1 MKLVKTIC
9 DVSLVILCI
18 VSLIVTGLF
27 VYYRYIDPTRTI
39 GVNNI
44 SDQVS
49 LDYESYTGEL
59 TESEIK
65 ELEDRMLFEVNIYTN
80 ENMNGI
86 TLVEFQFNY
95 FTTYELKFTDYRS
108 SGIQFVFNN
117 NIFEQSFGKEN
128 SDIMSNE
135 VFGFDL
141 QYNENFPTYSSNFV
155 NYMCSEVNMYE
166 KTTSVDWSSNGP
178 TNTGLT
184 RDTEYIIKIDDE
196 AYSINLNKT
205 YKKSEPWLGF
215 LWNVENEYQ
224 RTWDQLITSV
234 IRSASQTSKGEG
246 TCYITPDF
254 SDFFTVKKFSDEGV
268 LYEQVYTDI
277 VNTYA
282 VVKVNYNLDGAY
294 NSSQSLFGMIDNNP
308 NFDLYGNN
316 LDTEYWASSI
326 TYNLD
331 SEDLD
336 YRYSESYNG
345 YLVSLSQGLI
355 NKINDMPRTKVN
367 LTIDLDSDFVKN
379 HNYNIVGL
387 DYNALSN
394 IDLYELSILSDS
406 DTSFVVLDNAID
418 DSLDIFRHSDTI
430 ILSFVNSSLPSGVE
444 GVIV

>member
-1 MKLVKTIC
+1 MSVIKTIGNTC
-9 DVSLVILCI
+9 LVILCI
-18 VSLIVTGLF
+18 ASLIVTGLF

-44 SDQVS
+44 GDQVA
-49 LDYESYTGEL
+49 LDYEEYTGDL
-59 TESEIK
+59 TESELQ

-86 TLVEFQFNY
+86 TLIEFQFNY
-95 FTTYELKFTDYRS
+95 FTTYELKLTDYRS

-117 NIFEQSFGKEN
+117 KKLEKVYGKEN
-128 SDIMSNE
+128 ADLISNE
-135 VFGFDL
+135 IFGFEL
-141 QYNENFPTYSSNFV
+141 QYNENFPTYSSNLV
-155 NYMCSEVNMYE
+155 NYMFSEVNMYE
-166 KTTSVDWSSNGP
+166 KTTSVDWSANGP
-178 TNTGLT
+178 TNTGLA

-205 YKKSEPWLGF
+205 YKKSEPLWGF
-215 LWNVENEYQ
+215 LWNVENTYN

-282 VVKVNYNLDGAY
+282 TVKVNYNLDGAY
-294 NSSQSLFGMIDNNP
+294 NSSQSLFGMIDNNS

-336 YRYSESYNG
+336 YRYSESYSG
-345 YLVSLSQGLI
+345 YLVSFNQKLI
-355 NKINDMPRTKVN
+355 NKINNMPRTKVN
-367 LTIDLDSDFVKN
+367 LIIDLDSDFVKN
-379 HNYNIVGL
+379 YNYNIVGL

-418 DSLDIFRHSDTI
+418 DTLDYFTYSDTI
-430 ILSFVNSSLPSGVE
+430 TFSFVNSSLPSGVE
-444 GVIV
+444 EVVV